1 METLYIKG
9 LKKERELI
17 IDLWSDRVI
26 STSSNYKTLPVENI
40 RKRVSEHFNAL
51 LDLYENNSET
61 KLKRFL
67 RSLAKERYRM
77 GFDAKETTIAF
88 LNGQSV
94 ILTVLDDLRD
104 GNPHFCSN
112 CREITD
118 SFNKSQMLYSDFH
131 KQVILSDTKTYFKQE
146 IKKLEKH
153 FTSVAEGTSDAVM
166 VVDTELMIRYW
177 NKGAEEIYG
186 YTENEILGK
195 HLSIIVPDDLLF
207 KGELKNLSEFV
218 SKKGQIKNYQTSR
231 LTKDKKTLTVD
242 ITASVL
248 RDDDGKNIGFST
260 VHHNLTEQLNL
271 EKNIRSREQF
281 LTNIVDN
288 SVDAIIGLDLE
299 DKILSWNKGAD
310 LIFGYKREE
319 MLGQSF
325 NILLPQDKENQE
337 KTKIIQKALK
347 KDGFIKNFEIKL
359 YNSKGERLYTSLT
372 RSYIREK
379 GRKITGSAAVIRDIT
394 EYKKLESQIGHSEKL
409 AVIGQLAAGIAH
421 EVGNPLTSIS
431 SLIQILVRTI
441 EDEKI
446 IHDLDLIKNQ
456 TDRITKLIRDL
467 VTFSQP
473 SDTTYKSTDIN
484 TMISKAVKILNYDK
498 RAKRCKITTDFS
510 SDVPVVDMPE
520 DQISQVI
527 INLLLN
533 ALDSLDNGSGK
544 IYVATSLAHDK
555 IHISIK
561 DNGCG
566 IPEQLREKIFEPFFT
581 TKEVGKG
588 TGLGLWISYSIIN
601 NLNGTIT
608 VDSEMNAGTE
618 FKIEIPLLR

>member
-1 METLYIKG
+1 MEKIYIKG
-9 LKKERELI
+9 LKENSDLI
-17 IDLWSDRVI
+17 IDLWVDRVV
-26 STSSNYKTLPVENI
+26 TASSIYKTLPIKNI
-40 RKRVSEHFNAL
+40 RKKVEKHFNAL
-51 LDLYENNSET
+51 LDIYESDSEK
-61 KLKRFL
+61 KLNLFL
-67 RSLAKERYRM
+67 KSLAKERHNM
-77 GFDAKETTIAF
+77 AFDVKETTLAF

-94 ILTVLDDLRD
+94 ILSFLDNFRD
-104 GNPHFCSN
+104 GNPQFCTN

-131 KQVILSDTKTYFKQE
+131 KKVILDDTKQYFEKE

-153 FTSVAEGTSDAVM
+153 FKSVAEGTSDAVL
-166 VVDTELMIRYW
+166 VVDSDLMIRYW

-186 YTENEILGK
+186 YTEKEVLGK

-231 LTKDKKTLTVD
+231 ITKDKRTLTVD

-248 RDDDGKNIGFST
+248 KDDQGKKIGFST

-271 EKNIRSREQF
+271 ENNKRSREQF

-288 SVDAIIGLDLE
+288 SVDAIIGLDL
-299 DKILSWNKGAD
+299 DDRILSWNKGAE

-319 MLGQSF
+319 MLRQSF
-325 NILLPQDKENQE
+325 NILLPQDKENQD
-337 KTKIIQKALK
+337 KIKFIQKALK

-379 GRKITGSAAVIRDIT
+379 GRKITGSATVIRDIT

-409 AVIGQLAAGIAH
+409 SVIGQLAAGIAH

-441 EDEKI
+441 KDDKI

-473 SDTTYKSTDIN
+473 TDTTYKATDIN
-484 TMISKAVKILNYDK
+484 TMISNAVKILKYDK
-498 RAKRCKITTDFS
+498 RAKKCKITTNFS
-510 SDVPVVDMPE
+510 SDIPVIDMPE

-533 ALDSLDNGSGK
+533 SLDSLANGCGK
-544 IYVATSLAHDK
+544 IDITTYLSDDK
-555 IHISIK
+555 INISIK

-566 IPEQLREKIFEPFFT
+566 IPEPLREKIFEPFFT
-581 TKEVGKG
+581 TKEIGKG

-601 NLNGTIT
+601 NLNGSIS
-608 VDSEMNAGTE
+608 VDSELNAGTE
-618 FKIEIPLLR
+618 FKIKIPLLR